1 MIYYVFLPHSKIH
14 LYLNI
19 EKNLLNNGIK
29 SIDRAIYEFKQ
40 LCKNV
45 DDKLYSLLYLFYSL
59 IDKDLSL
66 PRVLSN
72 TTSIELLSSFTKFL
86 QLINFKDIPFI
97 LFAIYDSI
105 YKYLSPYIEEAI
117 TNNFTITFSY
127 QCKNKKCKKD
137 IKVGY
142 ILEQILTSSSFFIG
156 SVYNKSLSPF
166 DNEKIIINEHE
177 YITLEFIYSD
187 KSIYTVYVDF
197 WLKYKN
203 NKDIFGDNEYILSIL
218 NTRAWFI
225 ILVDK
230 VIITNHKTN
239 DKQVFEFYTIDEK
252 IKLLDLIETLLPPEF
267 TTTYNNRELTI
278 DQYIDESIY
287 NNYFSFFPVSII
299 KGFQTLDYKKLE
311 NEIYKNNQ
319 SSISY
324 IQCPYCNYDKN
335 IPPFINLA
343 DDIYDY
349 ISEYM
354 YTKLHSK
361 GLSYTLKLNNL
372 TESNYTDYK
381 QSLNIETS
389 NLKDLEKELDRL
401 IKERNKRIEQEMKK
415 RQRQYQQ
422 FNKR

>member
-230 VIITNHKTN
+230 VI
-239 DKQVFEFYTIDEK
+239 
-252 IKLLDLIETLLPPEF
+252 
-267 TTTYNNRELTI
+267 LTI
-278 DQYIDESIY
+278 
-287 NNYFSFFPVSII
+287 
-299 KGFQTLDYKKLE
+299 KQT
-311 NEIYKNNQ
+311 
-319 SSISY
+319 
-324 IQCPYCNYDKN
+324 
-335 IPPFINLA
+335 INK
-343 DDIYDY
+343 Y
-349 ISEYM
+349 
-354 YTKLHSK
+354 
-361 GLSYTLKLNNL
+361 LNFTQL
-372 TESNYTDYK
+372 
-381 QSLNIETS
+381 
-389 NLKDLEKELDRL
+389 
-401 IKERNKRIEQEMKK
+401 MKK
-415 RQRQYQQ
+415 
-422 FNKR
+422 

>member
-19 EKNLLNNGIK
+19 ENNLLNNGIK

-40 LCKNV
+40 LCRNV

-72 TTSIELLSSFTKFL
+72 TLPIELLSSFTKFL

-156 SVYNKSLSPF
+156 SIYNKPLSPF

-267 TTTYNNRELTI
+267 VTTYNNRELTI

>member
-1 MIYYVFLPHSKIH
+1 MIYYVFLPHSRIH

-19 EKNLLNNGIK
+19 ERNLLNNGTK
-29 SIDRAIYEFKQ
+29 SIDRAVYEFNQ
-40 LCKNV
+40 LCKNT

-72 TTSIELLSSFTKFL
+72 NIHQSIELLSSFTKFL

-117 TNNFTITFSY
+117 TSNFSITFNY
-127 QCKNKKCKKD
+127 QCKNKQCKKD

-156 SVYNKSLSPF
+156 SIYNKILSPY
-166 DNEKIIINEHE
+166 DDEKIIINEDD
-177 YITLEFIYSD
+177 YITLEFIYND

-197 WLKYKN
+197 WLRYKN
-203 NKDIFGDNEYILSIL
+203 NKDIFVDNEYILSIL

-230 VIITNHKTN
+230 VVITNHKTS
-239 DKQVFEFYTIDEK
+239 DKQVFEFHTIDEK

-267 TTTYNNRELTI
+267 TTTYNNRELSI

-287 NNYFSFFPVSII
+287 NNYFSFFPVSVI
-299 KGFQTLDYKKLE
+299 KGFQTLDHKTLE
-311 NEIYKNNQ
+311 TEIYKKT

-354 YTKLHSK
+354 YNKLHSK

-372 TESNYTDYK
+372 TESNYTDYT

-389 NLKDLEKELDRL
+389 NLKDLEKELERL
-401 IKERNKRIEQEMKK
+401 VKERNKRIKQELEK
-415 RQRQYQQ
+415 RQKQR
-422 FNKR
+422 R